1 MRARRTE
8 QRGSQPGSDRWRSSR
23 TTVLRTAAGC
33 VMPKEERHAGAL
45 GVLGPMHKGN
55 AGKTSGPRCHRNA
68 ERRAGFPGAALC
80 APHHRSGMR
89 SGSRLLL
96 GDDLVLDGVIGVLG
110 NDLLVHEFVLGLV
123 RTALDDRLGPSRANL
138 GQSIKLIFAGRV
150 DVDEASLGRSRRGR
164 GRRCGSNERIRA
176 LLQVWPSIR
185 PRVTIACM

>member
-1 MRARRTE
+1 
-8 QRGSQPGSDRWRSSR
+8 
-23 TTVLRTAAGC
+23 
-33 VMPKEERHAGAL
+33 
-45 GVLGPMHKGN
+45 
-55 AGKTSGPRCHRNA
+55 
-68 ERRAGFPGAALC
+68 
-80 APHHRSGMR
+80 MR

-164 GRRCGSNERIRA
+164 GRRCGLRGWCGWGRGGG
-176 LLQVWPSIR
+176 R
-185 PRVTIACM
+185 GACGWGGGRRLGGAGGGGRK